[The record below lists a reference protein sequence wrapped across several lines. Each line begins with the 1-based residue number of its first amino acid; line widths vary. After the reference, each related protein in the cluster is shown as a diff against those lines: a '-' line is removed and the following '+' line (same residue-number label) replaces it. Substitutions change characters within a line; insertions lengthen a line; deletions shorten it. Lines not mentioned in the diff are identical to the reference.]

1 MRDLQDLKF
10 IIWQRMEKI
19 LYFKAMSFGIH
30 MSLSYIPNEKAFP
43 EKAYEVESARV
54 APGGGEVL
62 AVAASRLLT
71 ELFPRP

>member
-1 MRDLQDLKF
+1 MKQNSPDAFTFVSEQS
-10 IIWQRMEKI
+10 
-19 LYFKAMSFGIH
+19 ANG
-30 MSLSYIPNEKAFP
+30 SLSYIPNEKALP

-71 ELFPRP
+71 ELLPRP